1 MDEKSL
7 SKIRKKLESSSLQI
21 DWVADDLIS
30 CTQKPDIKRVF
41 LQEALLSFFL
51 SLLGCLLT
59 GIIISPIIY
68 YMRASWL
75 FSYSKSS
82 ALPNS
87 SLNSLAEENTI
98 MKKNV
103 SIVAI
108 MIAGLLFM
116 SLQSVYAGD
125 EYGYIGDEVVKEIY
139 ESYDQLEVLGDEY
152 LPLSVWEN
160 QDLEKGCLKD
170 LSVTYS
176 DEKNAPAK
184 IKVLKVYLNYPQ
196 WISYTKVSSDA
207 NDGTPTYR
215 RTFCIYILQKDT
227 DKFMIVWSKQVY
239 ENCTNYDRNTLKPI
253 SYSTPS
259 VTTLSSADWEDWGKV
274 TAFKLTREQ
283 VVNLG
288 LIPGTVTKPVTKTN
302 REKLNVS
309 LEYTPGYPAKATI
322 QAKNSTG
329 YLVLWE
335 NGDFLCLTNAEFK
348 KAQNST
354 PATASL
360 KVGAKVSAQ
369 WTNGSF
375 YDGTIVKI
383 KGSAYTIEWDDGSD
397 PIDVTINQIRLK

>member
-1 MDEKSL
+1 
-7 SKIRKKLESSSLQI
+7 
-21 DWVADDLIS
+21 
-30 CTQKPDIKRVF
+30 
-41 LQEALLSFFL
+41 
-51 SLLGCLLT
+51 
-59 GIIISPIIY
+59 
-68 YMRASWL
+68 
-75 FSYSKSS
+75 
-82 ALPNS
+82 
-87 SLNSLAEENTI
+87 
-98 MKKNV
+98 
-103 SIVAI
+103 
-108 MIAGLLFM
+108 M

-160 QDLEKGCLKD
+160 PDLEKGCLKD
-170 LSVTYS
+170 LSATYS

-207 NDGTPTYR
+207 NDGDQTYR

-239 ENCTNYDRNTLKPI
+239 ENCTNYDRNILKPI
-253 SYSTPS
+253 SYSTLS

-283 VVNLG
+283 VVNLE

-329 YLVLWE
+329 YLVLWK
-335 NGDFLCLTNAEFK
+335 NGEF
-348 KAQNST
+348 
-354 PATASL
+354 SL
-360 KVGAKVSAQ
+360 L
-369 WTNGSF
+369 
-375 YDGTIVKI
+375 D
-383 KGSAYTIEWDDGSD
+383 
-397 PIDVTINQIRLK
+397 